1 MNALNELREVDAQVM
16 TDSQT
21 DPTGTLRKAAALLRA
36 RGSEATL
43 GPWVASFTDRYGW
56 PIDDLDD
63 EDSIGTFT
71 LVAGT
76 ALPRNDGRGQGHYE
90 SHHMLAEHDDDL
102 PIDQS
107 RELLA
112 SLRWAA
118 TVHPGLAEPL
128 AAWLDHQ
135 ADMRESRW
143 SRGDSVETGHALA
156 VARVI
161 LGSEDL

>member
-1 MNALNELREVDAQVM
+1 MNSQADSAETLRE
-16 TDSQT
+16 
-21 DPTGTLRKAAALLRA
+21 AAAHLRVRA
-36 RGSEATL
+36 SEATP
-43 GPWVASFTDRYGW
+43 GPWAARFTDSYGW
-56 PIDDLDD
+56 PIEPDDRDA
-63 EDSIGTFT
+63 SVGTFT

-76 ALPRNDGRGQGHYE
+76 ALPRENGRDPGHHLW
-90 SHHMLAEHDDDL
+90 HHMLAEHEAGLLADL
-102 PIDQS
+102 LADES

-118 TVHPGLAEPL
+118 TAHPLLAEPL

-161 LGSEDL
+161 LGSADQ